1 VNAADTFLALARF
14 TAVPGSTAARTWTDE
29 AARLSID
36 WNDLAEAAE
45 HHGLEPLVLAH
56 IREGGLAIPEPV
68 LTRLRGRCAMHAHA
82 ADVREA
88 VAARLHDAFDAGG
101 VPCLLLKGAALAQL
115 VYPRAALR
123 PMRDL
128 DLLIR
133 GADRTR
139 ARAVLARAGF
149 EPGGAVIPPEHQHGQ
164 PMHLAERGAI
174 VTVELHHQ
182 LLRPTPL
189 IAPLRY
195 ECLVPRA
202 QPCRWGAATFRT
214 LAPEDMLWHVYAHAF
229 AIDVLNPAIRLISV
243 ADLTHAVEHWVQ
255 DIDWDRLAAV
265 YPRLWR
271 ALAVLDVLTPWSSG
285 VRQRLPRVRRTSL
298 DGVGPLEPRRS
309 WRQAFRREVVWPTDW
324 WFRIR
329 YGVDGPAA
337 WLWYR
342 AAGHPLRLA
351 LAAADGIARRVRPH
365 PVPAHDL

>member
-1 VNAADTFLALARF
+1 MNAADTFLALARF
-14 TAVPGSTAARTWTDE
+14 TAMPGSTAARTWTDE

-36 WNDLAEAAE
+36 WNDLAQAAE

-56 IREGGLAIPEPV
+56 VREGGLAIPKPV
-68 LTRLRGRCAMHAHA
+68 LDRLRGRCAMHAHA
-82 ADVREA
+82 AAVRGA
-88 VAARLHDAFDAGG
+88 VAARLHEAFDAGG
-101 VPCLLLKGAALAQL
+101 IPCLLLKGAALAQL
-115 VYPRAALR
+115 VYPRAAQR

-133 GADRTR
+133 GTDRTR

-195 ECLVPRA
+195 ESLVPRA

-229 AIDVLNPAIRLISV
+229 AIDVTEPGDAPDFGRRSDSRRQTLGPGHRLGSPRGGLPASV
-243 ADLTHAVEHWVQ
+243 ARAGRTGCPDTMVE
-255 DIDWDRLAAV
+255 RRAATASV
-265 YPRLWR
+265 
-271 ALAVLDVLTPWSSG
+271 
-285 VRQRLPRVRRTSL
+285 VRRTSL
-298 DGVGPLEPRRS
+298 DGVGPLDPHHS
-309 WRQAFRREVVWPTDW
+309 WRQAFRKEVLWPTDW

-342 AAGHPLRLA
+342 TAGHPLRLA

-365 PVPAHDL
+365 PAPAHDL